1 MAEQKTSVNRSVA
14 SAYSNKYISFSG
26 HDMVCVFEIPITGKT
41 ISKVVG
47 SLQTVTYSVHQEKT
61 PVRCIGDMNA
71 KGYVF
76 GPRTIAGTLIF
87 TVFNKHWAQ
96 DMMEEYLDAYKINA
110 HFLVDEL
117 PPINIT
123 ISFANE
129 YGNKARL
136 ALYGVT
142 FINEGQVMSINDL
155 YTENTFQFF
164 ATDID
169 YLSNIASSTSGKPNH
184 SNSDLPDVPSSND
197 SSSSSTT
204 ENNTSTNDADNDNNK
219 KPYFY
224 DIRNTV
230 TEYIQ
235 FTSKIPEAKAN
246 ELLKKLFSDRT
257 NYINEVNKL
266 YSDKKITEA
275 EKQTQLNKIN
285 SDYRLIKNII
295 NNNTKKE
302 GDTTN

>member
-1 MAEQKTSVNRSVA
+1 MAEQKTSINRSVA

-184 SNSDLPDVPSSND
+184 SNSDLPDVPNTND

-204 ENNTSTNDADNDNNK
+204 ENNTSADDADNDNNK

-224 DIRNTV
+224 DIR
-230 TEYIQ
+230 
-235 FTSKIPEAKAN
+235 K
-246 ELLKKLFSDRT
+246 
-257 NYINEVNKL
+257 
-266 YSDKKITEA
+266 YS
-275 EKQTQLNKIN
+275 N
-285 SDYRLIKNII
+285 
-295 NNNTKKE
+295 
-302 GDTTN
+302 